1 MVKPNVLIV
10 EDEAAVG
17 ALLAETVANAGCATV
32 VVSDGTTALDRVRS
46 GDFALVVSDIRMPG
60 IDGLE
65 LLRRI
70 KAFAPEIEVV
80 MVTALSD
87 VERAREMI
95 RLGASDYLTKPFKLD
110 EVVSSVKRAIDKYQ
124 AWKSQ
129 CSHQRD
135 MQLQIERQTRQ
146 IKEHLLSAQEK
157 CARLRETV
165 DTLQTTYDATLEA
178 LILALDYRDHEPKG
192 HAQRVAVFS
201 EEIAKTMGLSGADLE
216 TIRRGALLHDI
227 GNIGVGDAIL
237 TKAGKLTDAE
247 WSDIKRH
254 VQYGYRMVEGIV
266 FLRDAAQIVLHH
278 HERYDGTGY
287 PGGVAR
293 DDIAMGARIF
303 AVADTFDAMTSER
316 PYRGV
321 STYQDVCGEL
331 ARCAGLQFDPL
342 VVEAF
347 MRIPETTWTE
357 LRRAVD
363 LSTRHWKSETGL

>member
-1 MVKPNVLIV
+1 MKPNVLIV
-10 EDEAAVG
+10 EDEPAVG
-17 ALLAETVANAGCATV
+17 ALLAEAIASAGYATV

-46 GDFALVVSDIRMPG
+46 GNFALVVSDIRMPG

-95 RLGASDYLTKPFKLD
+95 RLGASDYLTKPFNLD
-110 EVVSSVKRAIDKYQ
+110 EVVASAKRAINKYHV
-124 AWKSQ
+124 WIDQ
-129 CSHQRD
+129 CAQQRD

-157 CARLRETV
+157 CVRLRETV

-178 LILALDYRDHEPKG
+178 LIFALDYRDHEPKG

-201 EEIAKTMGLSGADLE
+201 EEIAKTMGLCGAELE
-216 TIRRGALLHDI
+216 TVRRGALLHDI
-227 GNIGVGDAIL
+227 GNIGVSDAIL
-237 TKAGKLTDAE
+237 TKAGRLTDAE
-247 WSDIKRH
+247 WTDIKRH
-254 VQYGYRMVEGIV
+254 VRYGHRMIQGIA
-266 FLRDAAQIVLHH
+266 FLRDAAQVVLHH

-316 PYRGV
+316 PYRAM
-321 STYQDVCGEL
+321 SMYQDVCVEL
-331 ARCAGLQFDPL
+331 AKCAGLQFDPL
-342 VVEAF
+342 VVEVF

-363 LSTRHWKSETGL
+363 LSTGHWKDETGL

>member
-135 MQLQIERQTRQ
+135 LQVQIERQTRQ
-146 IKEHLLSAQEK
+146 IKEHLLSAQGQ

-165 DTLQTTYDATLEA
+165 DTLQTTYDSTLEA

-201 EEIAKTMGLSGADLE
+201 EEIAKTLGLSRSELE

-247 WSDIKRH
+247 WTDIKRH
-254 VQYGYRMVEGIV
+254 VRYGYRMVEGIV

-287 PGGVAR
+287 PRGVAG
-293 DDIAMGARIF
+293 DDIVIGARIF

-316 PYRGV
+316 PYRRV